1 MVFFQ
6 ILREPFSKIQDLLW
20 KFAPPILHELVTN
33 KIKIAD
39 SCPSWKI
46 NWCSKNRTTSIFP
59 RRPDNLAKS
68 GYELINGN
76 NEHQGSHQTVRE
88 VTCIREDAEGNLFF
102 YWKWALHSALA
113 AQTLS
118 TGRLLR
124 NNGSNLITRDSRD
137 ELSPLKIG
145 SSHGV
150 VEVGISSFSVSSV
163 TDHQFT
169 EIGWSTD
176 EFAKR
181 YMNFVSKHVDER
193 KVFLR

>member
-1 MVFFQ
+1 MARRRHFTSIVDLIYG
-6 ILREPFSKIQDLLW
+6 ILSNIERALFKNPGPTLKIR
-20 KFAPPILHELVTN
+20 APILHELVTN

-124 NNGSNLITRDSRD
+124 NNGSNLIAQDAKHQ
-137 ELSPLKIG
+137 LSPLRLLAPEG
-145 SSHGV
+145 FSETMAATSSR
-150 VEVGISSFSVSSV
+150 ETQEMSSRRLKSG
-163 TDHQFT
+163 HPM
-169 EIGWSTD
+169 E
-176 EFAKR
+176 
-181 YMNFVSKHVDER
+181 
-193 KVFLR
+193 L